1 MPACNWYRQAPV
13 AVVLCGAMWLGACS
27 SDQELPET
35 VAVNGCLAPGSEA
48 GDSGVITQEV
58 QLAIYDAVVDSVR
71 NLFGNTPMY
80 LDPRVETVGQG
91 KDSTRMHPD
100 TVVTHLLAREV
111 FQSLCLADDGSR
123 CNVTEP
129 GVSARFSGI
138 LRHRDGAIVVDVTQQ
153 TVRPASDSSD
163 WYFWAAWARYWLELQ
178 DRCWRVRAT
187 ELKGMV

>member
-1 MPACNWYRQAPV
+1 VPDYRWCRQVPV
-13 AVVLCGAMWLGACS
+13 AMAVCGAALLGSCS
-27 SDQELPET
+27 PDRELPET
-35 VAVNGCLAPGSEA
+35 VAASGCLAPESPA

-100 TVVTHLLAREV
+100 TVVSHLLAREL

-123 CNVTEP
+123 CNVSEP

-163 WYFWAAWARYWLELQ
+163 WYFWAAWARYWLQLQ
-178 DRCWRVRAT
+178 DHCWRVRAT